1 MTATTDE
8 VEAAREEMIRQ
19 LVELKAILSPE
30 VEAAVRAVP
39 RHLFIP
45 EVPVAQAYAPEESP
59 VTKRD
64 EHGIAI
70 SSVSASR
77 VQALMLEQAQIR
89 PGMKVLEIG
98 SGATTRP

>member
-1 MTATTDE
+1 MPPTTAE
-8 VEAAREEMIRQ
+8 VDAAREEMIRQ
-19 LVELKAILSPE
+19 LRDLKAILSPE

-45 EVPVAQAYAPEESP
+45 EVSIAQAYAPEDSP